1 MLVYSS
7 TLDDHIGNLE
17 LVLDKLSSNHF
28 HVKLSKCIFFQGQIE
43 YLGHIVIVAGVQA
56 DT

>member
-17 LVLDKLSSNHF
+17 LVWDKLSSNHF

-43 YLGHIVIVAGVQA
+43 YLGHIVIVVGVQA